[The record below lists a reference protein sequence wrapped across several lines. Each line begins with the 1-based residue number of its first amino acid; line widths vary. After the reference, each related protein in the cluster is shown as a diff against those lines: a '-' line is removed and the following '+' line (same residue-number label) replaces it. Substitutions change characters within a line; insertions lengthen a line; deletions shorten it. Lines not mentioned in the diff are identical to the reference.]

1 MKGRSIKE
9 AMQEQLQ
16 EFSKLEHD
24 YNQCAEGIAYL
35 NLKQINR
42 LAYLKQSYLKQSE
55 ATPAVYPTDYPSSIS
70 IEDLL
75 QQEAKINIALGVIEG
90 LRKKIKATKEAAK
103 EKENKKQLLQELVN
117 YFVNALPLLR
127 ENQQAAIV
135 FNNNYQ
141 TFRDDERYYKSLQ
154 DLRSKLLEKKSELQK
169 LVKQKMDDVQQS
181 LVSSEVKEILKAE
194 NKDELLGESK
204 AFAEFKKA
212 IQEHD
217 EDFEKSIKRFAVS
230 PTTLDNVD
238 TSYISRSLD
247 SAAERQKQLKNL
259 DRATQCATLTND
271 SLGKINELVKSY
283 KNNIKQEKQTYVDTL
298 KKVIKKDETFQ
309 KLLGVSRWLQANRE
323 NEHHLSI
330 CRTILKSSGNQ
341 SRSVFPPLLP
351 IGIADKVDQLD
362 SASYFGFIGVAWK
375 QYQAEKENVKKAL
388 TAFEAKFNDDYTP
401 KMVSSPKE
409 EVLPVGE
416 LTSSSDSN
424 RSSKSTESLLPLIK
438 KPHAEAVQ
446 PKKPNWFKR
455 HPIATG
461 ALIGLGIGLG
471 VTALA
476 VGIGAALFF
485 TGGAAAPFIAGA
497 VGLLIAKATL
507 GGAVGVAVGGAGA
520 VVGTSGGLG
529 AAGGAVAE
537 KVIAKSSTAKVQ
549 KKMGGKSFE
558 VLDEAQL
565 IPNTTIEDDLEK
577 IESVLNKAMQPHA
590 YDAPTLRQ
598 SK

>member
-194 NKDELLGESK
+194 NK
-204 AFAEFKKA
+204 
-212 IQEHD
+212 
-217 EDFEKSIKRFAVS
+217 
-230 PTTLDNVD
+230 
-238 TSYISRSLD
+238 
-247 SAAERQKQLKNL
+247 LKNL

-271 SLGKINELVKSY
+271 SLGKINELVESY

-330 CRTILKSSGNQ
+330 DRTILKSSGNQ

-424 RSSKSTESLLPLIK
+424 RSSKSTESLLQLIK

-455 HPIATG
+455 NPIATG